1 MWKFGS
7 RCHILDLPSDVFP
20 VDIGLNF
27 LETESGNFVLEQEDQ
42 LISTNTL
49 QVVGPVELGS
59 LHPDIQELCTGYEVV
74 RSRMVTA
81 NISYEEVSR
90 FQLLPGKEAGAV
102 MTSCCSLQVQPE
114 FKYGNWKALFPYYEA
129 IKELGRCY
137 LTNIYHKIQGL
148 TEGILYILSV

>member
-74 RSRMVTA
+74 RSRMVTT

-90 FQLLPGKEAGAV
+90 FQLLPGKKYPL
-102 MTSCCSLQVQPE
+102 TSCCSLQVQLQ
-114 FKYGNWKALFPYYEA
+114 FISLTRRNQRNWLF
-129 IKELGRCY
+129 
-137 LTNIYHKIQGL
+137 N
-148 TEGILYILSV
+148 